1 MILSTCYFLQRY
13 LLCIARFFLH
23 IKFVEF
29 ETNDQKKTLLV
40 GLGGLSY
47 DREMF

>member
-13 LLCIARFFLH
+13 LLCIAGFSFL
-23 IKFVEF
+23 FVEF
-29 ETNDQKKTLLV
+29 ETNDQKKTMLV
-40 GLGGLSY
+40 GLGRLSY